1 MLRSLRQLSKLGR
14 CLRTP
19 VAVCSLHKIPASSR
33 LYAPLHTNIIALKY
47 DKKSSQAPEDFDSDD
62 EADEDFKDERDS
74 KVIKTKVNSLRA
86 DLLLKAG
93 LGMARNKVELNFY
106 ESKIRV
112 NGKKLPKKSAQLEIG
127 DDIDVIRGFS
137 QSNPS
142 HLVVARVSIL
152 SASERQEGLSVH
164 LRRYKSLLVEN
175 YQGHNAFKS
184 SEHVA
189 H

>member
-1 MLRSLRQLSKLGR
+1 MLRSLRQIARLGR
-14 CLRTP
+14 SLKTPIPTRSLPKLPTTLR
-19 VAVCSLHKIPASSR
+19 LQ
-33 LYAPLHTNIIALKY
+33 APLHTSVSAWKY
-47 DKKSSQAPEDFDSDD
+47 DKKSSRASDDLDSDD
-62 EADEDFKDERDS
+62 EDDEDFKDERDS
-74 KVIKTKVNSLRA
+74 KVVKTKVNSLRA

-112 NGKKLPKKSAQLEIG
+112 NGKKLPKKSAQLEVG

-152 SASERQEGLSVH
+152 SASEREEGLSVL

-175 YQGHNAFKS
+175 YRGPNAFKS
-184 SEHVA
+184 SEQVA

>member
-1 MLRSLRQLSKLGR
+1 MLRSLRQITRLGR
-14 CLRTP
+14 SLMTP
-19 VAVCSLHKIPASSR
+19 IPARSLLKLPANSR
-33 LYAPLHTNIIALKY
+33 LQAPLHTSVALWKY
-47 DKKSSQAPEDFDSDD
+47 DKKSSRASDDLDSDD
-62 EADEDFKDERDS
+62 EDDEDFKDERDS
-74 KVIKTKVNSLRA
+74 KVVKTKVNSLRA

-93 LGMARNKVELNFY
+93 LGMARNKVELHFY

-112 NGKKLPKKSAQLEIG
+112 NGKKLAKKSAQLEIG

-137 QSNPS
+137 QTNPS

-152 SASERQEGLSVH
+152 SASEREEGLSVH

-175 YQGHNAFKS
+175 YRGPNAFKS